1 MDTVRIGCV
10 KYLNTLPLIEGLAS
24 WREAELISAVPSR
37 LIDLL
42 LGGVGAEGG
51 ERGEVDVALVSLID
65 YARSPEPLAILPVGM
80 IGCDGP
86 TMTVRL
92 YSSVEPEKI
101 TAVHGDTDSHTSATL
116 VRVVLAKRYGR
127 VPELIDFDA
136 RERVSS
142 PPSGD
147 EWPPAMV
154 LIGDKIVTDAPP
166 AERYPHQVDLGQAW
180 KEMTG
185 LPFVYAAWMCRASA
199 LDDESDGGARKRR
212 ILAAAAVLDRARRH
226 NATRLDWIV
235 AGRAAERGWPEDVA
249 ATYVG
254 SYLRYEVG
262 ERERAAAERFLEEAA
277 SLGLAPRRE
286 VRWVEV

>member
-1 MDTVRIGCV
+1 MDRVRIGCV

-24 WREAELISAVPSR
+24 WQEAELIAAVPSR
-37 LIDLL
+37 MIDLL
-42 LGGVGAEGG
+42 LGGVG
-51 ERGEVDVALVSLID
+51 GEVDMALVSLID

-92 YSSVEPEKI
+92 YSSIEPEKI

-116 VRVVLAKRYGR
+116 VRVVLARKYGR
-127 VPELIDFDA
+127 MPELIDFDA

-142 PPSGD
+142 PPSGE
-147 EWPPAMV
+147 EWPPALV

-166 AERYPHQVDLGQAW
+166 AGRYPYQVDLGQAW
-180 KEMTG
+180 KDMTG

-199 LDDESDGGARKRR
+199 LDQPGDEGAARRRR
-212 ILAAAAVLDRARRH
+212 ILATAAVLDRARRH

-235 AGRAAERGWPEDVA
+235 AGRAAERGWPEDLA

-262 ERERAAAERFLEEAA
+262 EAERAGAERFLEEAA
-277 SLGLAPRRE
+277 ALGLAPRRE